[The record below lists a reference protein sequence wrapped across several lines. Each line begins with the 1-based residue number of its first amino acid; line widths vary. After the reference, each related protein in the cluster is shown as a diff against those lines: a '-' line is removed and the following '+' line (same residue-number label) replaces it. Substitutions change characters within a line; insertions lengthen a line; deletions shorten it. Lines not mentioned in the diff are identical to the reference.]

1 MSLKEF
7 PWLGSTTWRVSLRKG
22 VNKDNIST
30 GGQMG
35 HGKRRDQ
42 ETQGLLIVHGRGRM
56 AHGLC
61 SFPIWYTEPPI
72 KQRGAVQAWVQGS
85 PRDPTCRMA

>member
-42 ETQGLLIVHGRGRM
+42 ETQGLLIVHGRDRM

-61 SFPIWYTEPPI
+61 SFPIWYRHGC
-72 KQRGAVQAWVQGS
+72 KDHQGI
-85 PRDPTCRMA
+85 PRAGWHGSHLCVRR